1 MAERVGAGAGFLVL
15 EPGSG
20 KPNSRIRMRVGL
32 DRDSRGPG
40 RKGRCFVITLLSL
53 ESDKDGGN
61 T

>member
-1 MAERVGAGAGFLVL
+1 MTTRMGTRGGFLVL

-32 DRDSRGPG
+32 DRDSRGPV
-40 RKGRCFVITLLSL
+40 RMSQCFVITLLSL